1 MAELFR
7 LGNYGNLPRYDGSQQ
22 IKTVRC
28 LSIFL
33 IMSIDL
39 DGFGLR
45 EKSTGNPYIPRKNM
59 VSCRFSLQPNPVISA
74 NVLISES
81 EVRYFLESCK
91 ATRIMY
97 TLILWD
103 CEDRGRHHQLQ
114 IQQKP
119 SGRIYFSGSTADF
132 LCGLTTLQ
140 WTFF

>member
-1 MAELFR
+1 MVIYPDMML
-7 LGNYGNLPRYDGSQQ
+7 
-22 IKTVRC
+22 
-28 LSIFL
+28 LSKSRQSDACRFFL
-33 IMSIDL
+33 IMSMDL

-45 EKSTGNPYIPRKNM
+45 EKSTGNPFIPRKNM
-59 VSCRFSLQPNPVISA
+59 VSCRFSLQPNPEISA

-119 SGRIYFSGSTADF
+119 SGRIYSSGCTADF
-132 LCGLTTLQ
+132 LCGLTTIQ